1 MLFNK
6 FYARTRIAIKSNPF
20 FTSPLITQDVET
32 FLERGVYAIIPG
44 FTYQKGIHVAPISL
58 TTILDQTI
66 LKNSHAPFTAYYDV
80 VCT

>member
-1 MLFNK
+1 MLVQGLP
-6 FYARTRIAIKSNPF
+6 SNQIPF
-20 FTSPLITQDVET
+20 LPLPLLHRMSRL
-32 FLERGVYAIIPG
+32 FWRERGVYAIIPG